1 MIHSHDEVSS
11 RRGLLSIPGSAFWQF
26 RLLQCGIAA
35 LLIVMT
41 AAGHVCGDEPEAEP
55 ASAQGQLEPGKV
67 ITRTYQFQAA
77 AKEMQ
82 YALYLPKTYD
92 GTKSFPL
99 IVALHG
105 LGSNPWQVINYPG
118 LTARAEQHGYIV
130 VAPMG
135 YNERGWYGSRGTGGG
150 RGDDPQ
156 NLGELSEQDVM
167 NVLRIVREDLQID
180 GDRIFLYGHS
190 MGGGGSLHLAMK
202 YPEIW
207 AGMTLIA
214 PAIWTGQER
223 LKNARQIPAFIV
235 QGDKDRLVSVK
246 MVRDWVR
253 RMQELKMDVDYREIA
268 GGGHLLVAWQEFD
281 AIFEFYNKRK
291 RDKPTVA
298 PAAPPVA
305 DDKAS
310 P

>member
-1 MIHSHDEVSS
+1 MRHSHDAGSD
-11 RRGLLSIPGSAFWQF
+11 RCGWLLIPRSACRQAF
-26 RLLQCGIAA
+26 LLPWCIAA
-35 LLIVMT
+35 LAVVMT
-41 AAGHVCGDEPEAEP
+41 TTGHVCGDEPGAGPTIVAEQP
-55 ASAQGQLEPGKV
+55 ELGKV
-67 ITRTYQFQAA
+67 ITRTYQFKEA

-82 YALYLPKTYD
+82 YALYLPTTYD
-92 GTKSFPL
+92 GSRSFPL

-118 LTARAEQHGYIV
+118 LTARAEKHGYIV

-135 YNERGWYGSRGTGGG
+135 YNQSGWYGSRGTGGG

-167 NVLRIVREDLQID
+167 NVLRIVRDDQQID

-214 PAIWTGQER
+214 PAAWTGQER

-235 QGDKDRLVSVK
+235 QGDQDRLVSVK
-246 MVRDWVR
+246 LVRDWVR
-253 RMQELKMDVDYREIA
+253 RMQELEMDVDYREIA

-281 AIFEFYNKRK
+281 GIFEFYNKRK
-291 RDKPTVA
+291 RGMPT
-298 PAAPPVA
+298 AAPTAVPDA
-305 DDKAS
+305 DAKES